1 MAELSEKDK
10 RTLFGENYKE
20 VLAQA
25 ELEGRV
31 ASVRQR
37 GWAAEIESIESKKFS
52 AVAVMIVGGLI
63 ALSNYFAV
71 SGPSVMLVGLFGV
84 ALLLIGVGWYW
95 RLWSRL
101 RELKANP
108 IVEEKQPPVPVAAQA
123 PLGEAGQGE
132 GAGAQKPQDHPPL
145 EAAPALNP

>member
-10 RTLFGENYKE
+10 RTLFGENYKD

-37 GWAAEIESIESKKFS
+37 DWAGEIERIESRKFS
-52 AVAVMIVGGLI
+52 AAAVMIVGGLI
-63 ALSNYFAV
+63 TGSNYFAV

-84 ALLLIGVGWYW
+84 ALLLIGIGWYW

-108 IVEEKQPPVPVAAQA
+108 IVEDRQPSATA
-123 PLGEAGQGE
+123 PQGDDGLGERA
-132 GAGAQKPQDHPPL
+132 AAKNLQDRPPL
-145 EAAPALNP
+145 TTASVGNS